1 MRSEQK
7 DLQSRTARAIRR
19 DPAVNT
25 RTRRDSRSPLHISSF
40 FSSQFPPRTG
50 TARIKY
56 ARHRPSCSR
65 CRRRQAGRG
74 RLSLTIQ
81 VKALCRPAQSH
92 GWRSRRP
99 PRLGRRLTS
108 VPMEPRIRPA
118 CPCLFRALFPPA
130 RRRRAG
136 AFLETGR
143 ATFGPAHE
151 AHRSRSRTGTCGA
164 ARAPAAARHHTIPYA
179 GRARQEDGPE
189 PWT

>member
-25 RTRRDSRSPLHISSF
+25 RTRRDSRSPLHI

-65 CRRRQAGRG
+65 CRRRQAGSRG

-99 PRLGRRLTS
+99 PRLGR
-108 VPMEPRIRPA
+108 PRTDGSRA
-118 CPCLFRALFPPA
+118 CRWNRGFAPRVRAFSGPCSRPPA
-130 RRRRAG
+130 
-136 AFLETGR
+136 
-143 ATFGPAHE
+143 
-151 AHRSRSRTGTCGA
+151 GA
-164 ARAPAAARHHTIPYA
+164 APVHF
-179 GRARQEDGPE
+179 
-189 PWT
+189 